1 MRGRGGKNQEKKE
14 QTEIMRGGGAR
25 KKWEGERDRWRRGKG
40 EGGAISDW
48 EKSIFLK
55 RIKDKHV
62 C

>member
-1 MRGRGGKNQEKKE
+1 
-14 QTEIMRGGGAR
+14 MRGGGAR